1 MNMQETKN
9 ISPYKKGLRDKI
21 ITTAMEAFAQKGI
34 RHVKMDDVAKELG
47 ISKRTLY
54 EIFDKK
60 EDLLYEG
67 VKFYLGDR
75 RTQMEV
81 KAQECKNVME
91 IILLAYKLKVEEFR
105 QTNPCFYTDL
115 VKYPK
120 VARYLA
126 QQNQQMLTNMT
137 KFIERGIEEGF
148 FRKEVNPELVA
159 RLFDALGKY
168 VMEQQLYCL
177 YTIEDIFTNL
187 VFVTIRGI
195 CTEKGIE
202 VIKQWI

>member
-1 MNMQETKN
+1 MQETKD
-9 ISPYKKGLRDKI
+9 ISPYKQGLRDKI
-21 ITTAMEAFAQKGI
+21 ITSAMLAFAKKGI
-34 RHVKMDDVAKELG
+34 RQVKMDDVASELG

-67 VKFYLGDR
+67 VKYYLGER
-75 RTQMEV
+75 RSQMEQRA
-81 KAQECKNVME
+81 KSCNNVME
-91 IILLAYKLKVEEFR
+91 IILLAYKQKVEEVR

-137 KFIERGIEEGF
+137 KFIERGIEEGY

>member
-1 MNMQETKN
+1 MQETKE
-9 ISPYKKGLRDKI
+9 ISPYKKGLRNKI
-21 ITTAMEAFAQKGI
+21 ITTSMEAFARNGI
-34 RHVKMDDVAKELG
+34 RHVKMDDVAKDLG

-67 VKFYLGDR
+67 VKYYLGER
-75 RTQMEV
+75 RTQMEL
-81 KAQECKNVME
+81 KAQQCKNVMD
-91 IILLAYKLKVEEFR
+91 IILQAYKLKVEEFR

-168 VMEQQLYCL
+168 VMEQRLYCL

-195 CTEKGIE
+195 CTEKGTE
-202 VIKQWI
+202 AIKQWI

>member
-1 MNMQETKN
+1 MQETKE
-9 ISPYKKGLRDKI
+9 ISPYKKGLRNKI
-21 ITTAMEAFAQKGI
+21 ITTSMEAFARNGI
-34 RHVKMDDVAKELG
+34 RHVKMDDVAKDLG

-67 VKFYLGDR
+67 VKYYLGER
-75 RTQMEV
+75 RTQMEL
-81 KAQECKNVME
+81 KAQQCKNVMD
-91 IILLAYKLKVEEFR
+91 IILQAYKLKVEEFR

-148 FRKEVNPELVA
+148 FRKEVNSELVA

-168 VMEQQLYCL
+168 VMEQRLYCL

-195 CTEKGIE
+195 CTEKGTE
-202 VIKQWI
+202 AIKQWI

>member
-1 MNMQETKN
+1 MNMQETKD
-9 ISPYKKGLRDKI
+9 ISPYKQGLRDKI
-21 ITTAMEAFAQKGI
+21 ITSAMLAFAKKGI
-34 RHVKMDDVAKELG
+34 RQVKMDDVASELG

-67 VKFYLGDR
+67 VKYYLGER
-75 RTQMEV
+75 RSQMEQRA
-81 KAQECKNVME
+81 KSCNNVME
-91 IILLAYKLKVEEFR
+91 IILLAYKQKVEEVR

-137 KFIERGIEEGF
+137 KFIERGIEEGY

-159 RLFDALGKY
+159 KLFDALGKY

>member
-1 MNMQETKN
+1 MQETKN

-91 IILLAYKLKVEEFR
+91 IILQAYKLKVEEFR

-177 YTIEDIFTNL
+177 YTIEEIFTNL

>member
-1 MNMQETKN
+1 MQETKN

-75 RTQMEV
+75 RTQMET

-91 IILLAYKLKVEEFR
+91 IILQAYKLKVEEFR

-137 KFIERGIEEGF
+137 KFIERGIEEGY
-148 FRKEVNPELVA
+148 FRKEVNPELAA

>member
-1 MNMQETKN
+1 MQETKN

-91 IILLAYKLKVEEFR
+91 IILQAYKLKVEEFR

-137 KFIERGIEEGF
+137 KFIERGIEEVF

>member
-1 MNMQETKN
+1 MQETKN

-91 IILLAYKLKVEEFR
+91 IILQAYKLKVEEFR

-137 KFIERGIEEGF
+137 KFIERGIEEGY

-177 YTIEDIFTNL
+177 YTIEEIFTNL

>member
-91 IILLAYKLKVEEFR
+91 IILQAYKLKVEEFR

>member
-1 MNMQETKN
+1 MQETKD
-9 ISPYKKGLRDKI
+9 ISPYKQGLRDKI
-21 ITTAMEAFAQKGI
+21 ITSAMLAFAKKGI
-34 RHVKMDDVAKELG
+34 RQVKMDDVASELG

-67 VKFYLGDR
+67 VKYYLGER
-75 RTQMEV
+75 RSQMEQRA
-81 KAQECKNVME
+81 KSCNNVME
-91 IILLAYKLKVEEFR
+91 IILLAYKQKVEEVR

-137 KFIERGIEEGF
+137 KFIERGIEEGY
-148 FRKEVNPELVA
+148 FRKEVNPGLVA
-159 RLFDALGKY
+159 KLFDALGKY

-177 YTIEDIFTNL
+177 YTIEEIFTNL

>member
-1 MNMQETKN
+1 MQETKN

>member
-1 MNMQETKN
+1 MQETKN

-54 EIFDKK
+54 EIFDKM

-75 RTQMEV
+75 RTQMET

-91 IILLAYKLKVEEFR
+91 IILQAYKLKVEEFR

-137 KFIERGIEEGF
+137 KFIERGIEEGY

>member
-1 MNMQETKN
+1 MQETKN

-75 RTQMEV
+75 RTQMEM

-91 IILLAYKLKVEEFR
+91 IILQAYKLKVEEFR

-137 KFIERGIEEGF
+137 KFIERGIEEGY

>member
-1 MNMQETKN
+1 MQETKN

-91 IILLAYKLKVEEFR
+91 IILQAYKLKVEEFR

-137 KFIERGIEEGF
+137 KFIERGIEEGY
-148 FRKEVNPELVA
+148 FRNEVNPELVA

>member
-1 MNMQETKN
+1 MQETKN

-91 IILLAYKLKVEEFR
+91 IILQAYKLKVEEFR

-120 VARYLA
+120 GARYLA

>member
-1 MNMQETKN
+1 MQETKN
-9 ISPYKKGLRDKI
+9 ISPYKQGLRDKI
-21 ITTAMEAFAQKGI
+21 ITSAMLAFAKKGI
-34 RHVKMDDVAKELG
+34 RQVKMDDVASELG

-67 VKFYLGDR
+67 VKYYLGER
-75 RTQMEV
+75 RSQMEQRA
-81 KAQECKNVME
+81 KSCNNVME
-91 IILLAYKLKVEEFR
+91 IILLAYKQKVEEVR

-137 KFIERGIEEGF
+137 KFIERGIEEGY